1 MPGVVLKVQVS
12 AGDVIEEGDVLLVVE
27 AMKMETEIKSP
38 VSGTVSSVEVELGAK
53 VKTGD
58 VLVTIA

>member
-1 MPGVVLKVQVS
+1 
-12 AGDVIEEGDVLLVVE
+12 
-27 AMKMETEIKSP
+27 MKMETEIKSP

>member
-1 MPGVVLKVQVS
+1 MKVQVS
-12 AGDVIEEGDVLLVVE
+12 TGDVIEEGDVLLVVE